1 MTNGRD
7 DPLDQLTFSQRYGYD
22 PIPEPM
28 RLEEISA
35 DLRRELWN
43 TVRDLLLSIRSLGG
57 HYFEGQ
63 AGRFI
68 ERVVGKYEKIP
79 ESEVSTDYLNVM
91 KKFEEACLYLN
102 FNKLLEVL
110 EAIIND
116 VEIDDEFS
124 KRIKRLFELH
134 GASYWLEPAG
144 DFFATSTFP
153 APVSKEQ
160 GDLLATRQ
168 AIALLMRPR
177 RPLAHRV

>member
-68 ERVVGKYEKIP
+68 ERVVGK
-79 ESEVSTDYLNVM
+79 S
-91 KKFEEACLYLN
+91 
-102 FNKLLEVL
+102 LL
-110 EAIIND
+110 
-116 VEIDDEFS
+116 S
-124 KRIKRLFELH
+124 
-134 GASYWLEPAG
+134 G
-144 DFFATSTFP
+144 
-153 APVSKEQ
+153 
-160 GDLLATRQ
+160 
-168 AIALLMRPR
+168 
-177 RPLAHRV
+177 